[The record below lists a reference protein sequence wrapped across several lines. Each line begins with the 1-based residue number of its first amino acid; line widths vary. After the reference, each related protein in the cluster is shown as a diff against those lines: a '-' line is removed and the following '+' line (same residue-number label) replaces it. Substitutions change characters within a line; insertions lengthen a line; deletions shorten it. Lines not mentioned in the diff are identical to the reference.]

1 MSSYYPIYLN
11 LNGKRALVVGGG
23 EIAEGKIGRL
33 RQTGADITVVSPEA
47 TRGIVR
53 YADCGEVCWLKRE
66 YRDGDLDGAFIVIA
80 ATNQRDV
87 NQRIFEDADRLGI
100 LLNVVDDPPRCNFIA
115 PSIVERGPVTL
126 AISTGGASPALARKL
141 RESLGESAELK
152 WADMAGVMS
161 AARKRLRETGVSVDP
176 QHWQCCLGDD
186 LLDLVQAG
194 RETEALESLLT
205 RLLSEHTAGPCAGA
219 SQRPSTTRRA

>member
-1 MSSYYPIYLN
+1 MPSYYPIYLN

-23 EIAEGKIGRL
+23 TIAEGKIDRL

-47 TRGIVR
+47 TPGIAR
-53 YADCGEVCWLKRE
+53 YADYGEVTWLKKE
-66 YRDGDLDGAFIVIA
+66 YGAGDLDGAFIVIA

-87 NQRIFEDADRLGI
+87 NERIFEDAERLGI

-115 PSIVERGPVTL
+115 PSIIERGPVTL

-141 RESLGESAELK
+141 RESLGESAELR

-161 AARKRLRETGVSVDP
+161 AARKRLREAGVSVDP

-186 LLDLVQAG
+186 LLELVQAG
-194 RETEALESLLT
+194 REREAVESLLT
-205 RLLSEHTAGPCAGA
+205 RLLSEHTAEPCAGA
-219 SQRPSTTRRA
+219 SQNPGAARRA

>member
-1 MSSYYPIYLN
+1 MPSYYPIYLN

-23 EIAEGKIGRL
+23 TIAEGKIDRL
-33 RQTGADITVVSPEA
+33 RQTGANITVVSPEA
-47 TRGIVR
+47 TPGIVR
-53 YADCGEVCWLKRE
+53 YAEYGEVRWLRRE
-66 YRDGDLDGAFIVIA
+66 YGAGDVDGAFIVIA
-80 ATNQRDV
+80 ATNQGDV
-87 NQRIFEDADRLGI
+87 NQRIFEDAERLGI

-115 PSIVERGPVTL
+115 PSIIERGPVTL

-141 RESLGESAELK
+141 RESLGESAELR

-205 RLLSEHTAGPCAGA
+205 RLLSEHTAEPCTGA
-219 SQRPSTTRRA
+219 SQRPSTARRA

>member
-1 MSSYYPIYLN
+1 MPSYYPIYLN
-11 LNGKRALVVGGG
+11 LQGKRAVVVGGG
-23 EIAEGKIGRL
+23 SVAEGKIEKLRETGAVITLISPQVTPAIGRYAEDGAL
-33 RQTGADITVVSPEA
+33 RWLQREYQTG
-47 TRGIVR
+47 
-53 YADCGEVCWLKRE
+53 
-66 YRDGDLDGAFIVIA
+66 DLEGVFIAIA
-80 ATNQRDV
+80 ATNQREA
-87 NQRIFEDADRLGI
+87 NQRIFEDAERLGI

-115 PSIVERGPVTL
+115 PSIVERGAVTL

-205 RLLSEHTAGPCAGA
+205 RLLSEHTAGPCAGG
-219 SQRPSTTRRA
+219 SQRPSTARRA

>member
-1 MSSYYPIYLN
+1 MGRGTST
-11 LNGKRALVVGGG
+11 AL
-23 EIAEGKIGRL
+23 
-33 RQTGADITVVSPEA
+33 
-47 TRGIVR
+47 
-53 YADCGEVCWLKRE
+53 
-66 YRDGDLDGAFIVIA
+66 FIVIA

-87 NQRIFEDADRLGI
+87 NQRIFEDAERLGI

-141 RESLGESAELK
+141 RESLGESAELR

-205 RLLSEHTAGPCAGA
+205 RLLSEHTAGPCAGG
-219 SQRPSTTRRA
+219 SQRPSTARRA

>member
-1 MSSYYPIYLN
+1 MPSYYPIYLN

-23 EIAEGKIGRL
+23 TIAEGKIDRL
-33 RQTGADITVVSPEA
+33 QQAGAGITVVSPEA
-47 TRGIVR
+47 TPGIVR
-53 YADCGEVCWLKRE
+53 YADNGEVRWLRRE
-66 YRDGDLDGAFIVIA
+66 YGAGDLDGAFIVIA

-87 NQRIFEDADRLGI
+87 NQRIFEDAERLGI

-141 RESLGESAELK
+141 RESLGESAELR

-205 RLLSEHTAGPCAGA
+205 RLISEHTAEPCAGA
-219 SQRPSTTRRA
+219 SHRPSTARRA